1 MSFGRERLERLR
13 AKWGFGKDSRI
24 GLIGLP
30 SLHCKAADAKNPR
43 DIVVTANTDD
53 IDLDAEVVVPSG
65 ADTRHYRANGA
76 NFLDHKYD
84 FPHHIGFMR
93 SLKQSDD
100 GRAWINRSQIFSN
113 LKSPL
118 ADDLLVV
125 AATAGIGSS
134 IGYEE
139 LEGSPP
145 NEKDPVRYQKAAWV
159 TRKWSM
165 IELSFT
171 AMPCNVACHGGAES
185 AADAEKCW
193 GILDNLVTK
202 SRIKRET
209 ARAFGLPDRTVIAAA
224 RTPGARKRMM
234 LVFAE

>member
-1 MSFGRERLERLR
+1 MSHGTDCIERLR
-13 AKWGFGKDSRI
+13 KKWGIGKERRV

-30 SLHCKAADAKNPR
+30 SMFCKAADAKNPR

-53 IDLDAEVVVPSG
+53 IDLDEEVVIPGG
-65 ADTRHYRANGA
+65 ADTRHYRANKA

-84 FPHHIGFMR
+84 FPHHVGFMR
-93 SLKQSDD
+93 SLRMADD
-100 GRAWINRSQIFSN
+100 GRSWVNRSQIFDN

-118 ADDLLVV
+118 ADDLIVV
-125 AATAGIGSS
+125 ASASGIGSS

-145 NEKDPVRYQKAAWV
+145 TEKDPARYQKAAWI

-171 AMPCNVACHGGAES
+171 AMPCNVACHGGSES
-185 AADAEKCW
+185 DTDAEKCW

-202 SRIKRET
+202 SRITRAT
-209 ARAFGLPDRTVIAAA
+209 ARALGLPDRDLVAV
-224 RTPGARKRMM
+224 GGGKRRVMM
-234 LVFAE
+234 AFEE

>member
-1 MSFGRERLERLR
+1 MSVGTDRIERLR
-13 AKWGFGKDSRI
+13 KKWGIGKERRI

-30 SLHCKAADAKNPR
+30 SLYCKAADSKNPR

-53 IDLDAEVVVPSG
+53 IDLDQEVVIPDG

-84 FPHHIGFMR
+84 FPHHVGFMR
-93 SLKQSDD
+93 SLRMADG
-100 GRAWINRSQIFSN
+100 GRAWINRSQIFDN

-118 ADDLLVV
+118 ADDLLTV

-139 LEGSPP
+139 LDGGPP
-145 NEKDPVRYQKAAWV
+145 NDKDPVRYQKADWV

-171 AMPCNVACHGGAES
+171 AMPCNVACHGGAE
-185 AADAEKCW
+185 AGMDAEKCW

-209 ARAFGLPDRTVIAAA
+209 ARALGLPDRELVA
-224 RTPGARKRMM
+224 PGWDGGKRV
-234 LVFAE
+234 LVMFEE